1 MASSSGAANRPAHN
15 APVLVIG
22 LGRFGSPRQ
31 SSSSSRAAKCWPS
44 SATAPSCRSGRPVLT
59 HVVEADATNIDA
71 LRQLGAQE
79 FSSAVVGVG
88 TSIESSVLIT
98 VNLVDLGIQHL
109 WVKAITPSHG
119 KILTRIGANHVIY
132 PEADAGV
139 RAAHL
144 VSGRMLDFI
153 EFDDDYAI
161 VKMYPP
167 RETVGLHPRGIQ
179 GPVQVRRDN
188 RGREDP
194 GRGLHLRPAGN
205 QGVRPRHADRVRAR
219 GPAGAVRRPAVTGPV
234 CSSPAGLSGRRN
246 RILACVSR
254 AAW

>member
-1 MASSSGAANRPAHN
+1 MAEKSSSSNRPPHN

-22 LGRFGSPRQ
+22 LGRFGAST
-31 SSSSSRAAKCWPS
+31 AAQLVKQ
-44 SATAPSCRSGRPVLT
+44 GREVLAIERDPALVQKWAGTLT

-71 LRQLGAQE
+71 LRQLGAQD

-98 VNLVDLGIQHL
+98 VNLVDLGIEHL
-109 WVKAITPSHG
+109 WVKAITQSHG

-144 VSGRMLDFI
+144 VGGRMLDFI
-153 EFDDDYAI
+153 EFDDDFAI

-167 RETVGLHPRGIQ
+167 KETQGFTLAESKVRSKYGITVVGVKSPG
-179 GPVQVRRDN
+179 
-188 RGREDP
+188 EDFTYAQP
-194 GRGLHLRPAGN
+194 DTKVSGKDMLIVSGHVDLLERFAARP
-205 QGVRPRHADRVRAR
+205 
-219 GPAGAVRRPAVTGPV
+219 
-234 CSSPAGLSGRRN
+234 
-246 RILACVSR
+246 
-254 AAW
+254 

>member
-1 MASSSGAANRPAHN
+1 MASSSSAVNRPAHN
-15 APVLVIG
+15 APVLVVG
-22 LGRFGSPRQ
+22 LGRFGS
-31 SSSSSRAAKCWPS
+31 S
-44 SATAPSCRSGRPVLT
+44 TAEQLVKQGREVLAIERDRNLVQKWSGVLT

-98 VNLVDLGIQHL
+98 VNLVDLGIEHL
-109 WVKAITPSHG
+109 WVKAITASHG

-153 EFDDDYAI
+153 EFDDDFAI

-167 RETVGLHPRGIQ
+167 RETVGFTLEESK
-179 GPVQVRRDN
+179 VRSKYGVPIVGVKSPGEDFTYARPETKVSSRDMLIVSGHVDLLE
-188 RGREDP
+188 RFAA
-194 GRGLHLRPAGN
+194 RP
-205 QGVRPRHADRVRAR
+205 
-219 GPAGAVRRPAVTGPV
+219 
-234 CSSPAGLSGRRN
+234 
-246 RILACVSR
+246 
-254 AAW
+254 